1 VKMRMPTRLRNGEG
15 RTDGEAVDTG
25 TRPIRRGIGHGTLEG
40 WCRQRERPV
49 MARVAASTSLQ
60 GGGLGRES
68 DRVIVLLKPGNS
80 GGGKDPDFWCADE
93 DGEERVIGDEP

>member
-15 RTDGEAVDTG
+15 RTDGEAIDTG
-25 TRPIRRGIGHGTLEG
+25 TRPLRRGIGHGTLEG

-60 GGGLGRES
+60 GGGPGGSRIGTYYRGS
-68 DRVIVLLKPGNS
+68 RVTPGEVRTLTS
-80 GGGKDPDFWCADE
+80 GALTKMA
-93 DGEERVIGDEP
+93 RIG